1 MVANG
6 PRGKIY
12 NGPISRFVYNAFFNT
27 YTKFRAF
34 ITKCT
39 IVTNFLL
46 CRPTNCDILTFV
58 VLHFLLAVL
67 LLFSLSAFYKVQ
79 LLQKGTLR

>member
-46 CRPTNCDILTFV
+46 CRLTITTAPLYSLILTTREFNHV
-58 VLHFLLAVL
+58 
-67 LLFSLSAFYKVQ
+67 
-79 LLQKGTLR
+79 R

>member
-12 NGPISRFVYNAFFNT
+12 NGPISKFVYNAFFNT
-27 YTKFRAF
+27 YTKLRAF

-46 CRPTNCDILTFV
+46 CRPTIIAN
-58 VLHFLLAVL
+58 
-67 LLFSLSAFYKVQ
+67 
-79 LLQKGTLR
+79 

>member
-12 NGPISRFVYNAFFNT
+12 NGPISRFVYNEFFNT

-46 CRPTNCDILTFV
+46 CRPTTYGNKTITV
-58 VLHFLLAVL
+58 GATEH
-67 LLFSLSAFYKVQ
+67 
-79 LLQKGTLR
+79 